1 MAYSYVD
8 VNLFPSL
15 GDTKCIYQI
24 YRFIEK
30 LSVDSI
36 YVEFYISIVG
46 VCLTIFHLII
56 LLKVLGS
63 SIVSI
68 MIATAICDLLSMIV
82 NIASRGMI
90 LNMQG
95 GICTPPNTIFV
106 NQIFWILMS
115 IRDNVI
121 RCSTWLAVLMA
132 VIRFL
137 VSKYFSTS
145 QFHSISS
152 LKFGF
157 QASTVGV
164 LLSSLMSINYFLCV
178 NFGVVGIW
186 RPAVNCTNVPLNME
200 APMYE
205 QRISDLFSMSDGMPF
220 KVFMLVNGFL
230 SKIIPC
236 ILLPILSFLLA
247 VELRRTEKNRN
258 STSVLFKNN
267 TEKTTILVITMTSSL
282 FIASLPTGIATVFQV
297 AYSDL
302 GFLFLFIYVDTI
314 CNALLLSN
322 ASINCFICSAMSSQ
336 YRKTVKKVLRVSIFW
351 KKKSDLRYSLPTD

>member
-8 VNLFPSL
+8 VDLFPSR

-36 YVEFYISIVG
+36 YAEFYISMVG

-95 GICTPPNTIFV
+95 GICTPPNTLFV

-145 QFHSISS
+145 QFHSIAS

-157 QASTVGV
+157 QASTVGI
-164 LLSSLMSINYFLCV
+164 LLSSLMSISYFLCV

-205 QRISDLFSMSDGMPF
+205 QRISELFSMSDGMPF

-230 SKIIPC
+230 SKV
-236 ILLPILSFLLA
+236 IL
-247 VELRRTEKNRN
+247 RN
-258 STSVLFKNN
+258 L

-336 YRKTVKKVLRVSIFW
+336 YRKTVKKVLRISRAVHVNSTGVS
-351 KKKSDLRYSLPTD
+351 LRRTTN